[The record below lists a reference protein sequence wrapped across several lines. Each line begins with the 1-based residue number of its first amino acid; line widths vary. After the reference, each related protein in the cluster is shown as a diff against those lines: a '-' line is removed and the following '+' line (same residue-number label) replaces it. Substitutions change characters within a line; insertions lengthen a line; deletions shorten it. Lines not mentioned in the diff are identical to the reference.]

1 MTEYPQRKRILI
13 ASNTFETE
21 KGAYTVLEE
30 LNCEVVTITADE
42 RKKWTEED
50 LAKTIQGFDGAILGG
65 DHIITSRVLANADK
79 LKAISLNCTGF
90 NHVDVNAATN
100 KGISVFNMPGLSYN
114 AVADFI
120 WGQILAVMRQ
130 IVKGDRVIRSGEWVK
145 GVEKSIAVSG
155 KTIGIIGMGSIGQA
169 VAKRA
174 MGFDMN
180 ILACVRTRRQELV
193 DRYNVTFVSKE
204 ELLCHSDIVA
214 ICCPLSEETFHMIG
228 DREFH
233 LMKQSSFII
242 NSSRGEIIDE
252 EALYQALEK
261 GTIAGAALDVFEGE
275 PLTESKFFAL
285 NNVVLTP
292 HIGGLAD
299 QQIYAC
305 AEGAAKNLVSFF
317 KGEEVLHIINPVVS
331 KN

>member
-1 MTEYPQRKRILI
+1 MKEKPQRKRILI

-21 KGAYTVLEE
+21 NGAYEVLRE
-30 LNCEVVTITADE
+30 LDCEVITIPAGE
-42 RKKWTEED
+42 RKKWTEDD
-50 LAKTIQGFDGAILGG
+50 LAKAIKGFDGAILGG
-65 DHIITSRVLANADK
+65 DHTVTSCVLEKADR
-79 LKAISLNCTGF
+79 LEVISLNCTGF
-90 NHVDVNAATN
+90 NHIDVSAATD
-100 KGISVFNMPGLSYN
+100 KGISVFNMPGLSFN

-130 IVKGDRVIRSGEWVK
+130 IVKGDRAIRAGEWVN
-145 GVEKSIAVSG
+145 GVEKSTAVSG

-174 MGFDMN
+174 IGFDMK
-180 ILACVRTRRQELV
+180 IISYVRTKRQEIV
-193 DRYNVTFVSKE
+193 DRYNLTFVSKE
-204 ELLCHSDIVA
+204 ELLCNSDIVV
-214 ICCPLSEETFHMIG
+214 ICCPLSAETFHLIS
-228 DREFH
+228 DRELH
-233 LMKQSSFII
+233 LMKQTSFII
-242 NSSRGEIIDE
+242 NSSRGQIIDE
-252 EALYQALEK
+252 DALYNALAQGK
-261 GTIAGAALDVFEGE
+261 IAGAALDVYKDE
-275 PLTESKFFAL
+275 PLKESKFFDL